1 MSFGAGE
8 TRSHA
13 CQGLTCK
20 TGRRSCRVALD
31 NHRAASRSA
40 ELSLHY
46 VLVMIIALSKISIF
60 I

>member
-13 CQGLTCK
+13 CRGLTCK
-20 TGRRSCRVALD
+20 TGRRSCRIVVGS
-31 NHRAASRSA
+31 NHAASRSA

-46 VLVMIIALSKISIF
+46 VLVIIIALSKISTF